1 ALLAAGSARAQ
12 NTCATALPVGLGLHT
27 VDAVNGNLA
36 NPYCANSGTATA
48 SEWFTFT
55 ATTDTVIRVTTYLPG
70 YPTVDTRVHV
80 YTGTCGALACYAGDD
95 DSGPGYSS
103 ICNFNVTQGTTYII
117 AFDNRWT
124 SAGFTF
130 SIEEFVTPPP
140 PPPPVSLFPF
150 TSTSIGINGI
160 AALDMNNDGLDDV
173 AVTNTQIIGGVSY
186 TMSVTIAYQQAGGGF
201 SMQTYPTP
209 QIPNT
214 PSWSLCAG
222 DLDGNGW
229 NDLMLGGG
237 SKVSLLFAD
246 ADGNG
251 FSTDTT
257 YNQYIFSQRTNM
269 VDINSDG
276 HLDAF
281 VCHDVAANVAF
292 MNNGTGTLTFTQGGF
307 GPTCGNYGSL
317 WTDWDND
324 GDQDLFIAKCGCDP
338 VDQIMRNNGNG
349 TFTEMNA
356 ALGFADSHQSW
367 SSAWGDF
374 DNDGDTDVLVGA
386 SSSGYH
392 KLMRNNGDG
401 SFTNITAGSGIDT
414 FNGQSIEWTTHD
426 YDNDGWL
433 DIHGGGAILKN
444 NGDGT
449 FVVSNNVPGNGP
461 VADLNNDGFLDVV
474 NGNTLLVNTP
484 NDNNWMRVR
493 LIGTVSNKS
502 AIGARIT
509 ITTASGSQ
517 IREIRSGDGFRYM
530 STLYAHFGLGTEEE
544 VTQITIRWPSGIV
557 QIIENP
563 AINTLHTITEEIGTG
578 VAEATESGVN
588 VYPVP
593 ATDVLNVTGIAANS
607 PVRVLDAAGRTLLT
621 GNLLNGRINVAA
633 LPAGAYV
640 LEATTAEG
648 RVVRTFTKE

>member
-1 ALLAAGSARAQ
+1 MKQLLLPALALLAMGTARAQ
-12 NTCATALPVGLGLHT
+12 NTCATAVPVGLGLHT
-27 VDAVNGNLA
+27 VNAVNGTVA
-36 NPYCANSGTATA
+36 TPYCANSGNATA

-55 ATTDTVIRVTTYLPG
+55 ATVDTVIRVTSSVPG
-70 YPTVDTRVHV
+70 YPNVDTRVHV

-103 ICNFNVTQGTTYII
+103 ICNFSVEAGATYII

-124 SAGFTF
+124 SSGFTF
-130 SIEEFVTPPP
+130 SVEEFAAPPP
-140 PPPPVSLFPF
+140 PLSLFPF
-150 TSTSIGINGI
+150 TGTGIGVSGI
-160 AALDMNNDGLDDV
+160 ASLDMNNDGLDDIV
-173 AVTNTQIIGGVSY
+173 GVTT
-186 TMSVTIAYQQAGGGF
+186 TLVTILLQQAGGGF
-201 SMQTYPTP
+201 QTVTIPTP
-209 QIPNT
+209 QADNS
-214 PSWSLCAG
+214 PSWSIAAG
-222 DLDGNGW
+222 DIDSNGQ
-229 NDLMLGGG
+229 NDLMYGGG
-237 SKVSLLFAD
+237 SGVTFMMANS
-246 ADGNG
+246 DGTAYTETS
-251 FSTDTT
+251 FPE
-257 YNQYIFSQRTNM
+257 YIFSQRTNM

-281 VCHDVAANVAF
+281 VCHDVDANVAF

-349 TFTEMNA
+349 AFTELNST
-356 ALGFADSHQSW
+356 LGFADSHQSW

-374 DNDGDTDVLVGA
+374 DNDGDMDVLVGA

-401 SFTNITAGSGIDT
+401 TFTNITAGSGIDAFT
-414 FNGQSIEWTTHD
+414 GQSIEWTTHD

-433 DIHGGGAILKN
+433 DIHGGGGILKN
-444 NGDGT
+444 DGDGT
-449 FVVSNNVPGNGP
+449 FTISGNVPGNGP
-461 VADLNNDGFLDVV
+461 VADLNNDGFLDIV
-474 NGNTLLVNTP
+474 NGNTLQVNTP
-484 NDNNWMRVR
+484 NENNWLRVR

-502 AIGARIT
+502 AIGSRIT

-530 STLYAHFGLGTEEE
+530 STLYAHFGLGTDEE
-544 VTQITIRWPSGIV
+544 VTQISIRWPSGIV
-557 QIIENP
+557 QTIENP

-578 VAEATESGVN
+578 VAEATDSDVN

-621 GNLLNGRINVAA
+621 GNLSNGRINVAA

-640 LEATTAEG
+640 LEATTSEG
-648 RVVRTFTKE
+648 RVVRSFTKE

>member
-1 ALLAAGSARAQ
+1 MYKLLLPALALLAAGSARAQ
-12 NTCATALPVGLGLHT
+12 NTCATAVPVGLGLHT
-27 VDAVNGNLA
+27 VDAVNGTPA
-36 NPYCANSGTATA
+36 TPYCAASGGA
-48 SEWFTFT
+48 SAAEWFTFT
-55 ATTDTVIRVTTYLPG
+55 ATADTVIRVSTNVPG

-80 YTGTCGALACYAGDD
+80 YTGTCGALACHAGDD

-103 ICNFNVTQGTTYII
+103 ICNFSVTAGTTYII

-124 SAGFTF
+124 SNGFTF
-130 SIEEFVTPPP
+130 SVEEYSAPPP

-150 TSTSIGINGI
+150 TSTGVGVNGI
-160 AALDMNNDGLDDV
+160 AALDMNNDGLDDIV
-173 AVTNTQIIGGVSY
+173 GVSS
-186 TMSVTIAYQQAGGGF
+186 TMVTILQQQPGGGF
-201 SMQTYPTP
+201 QPVNIPTP
-209 QIPNT
+209 QADNS
-214 PSWSLCAG
+214 PSWSMAAG
-222 DLDGNGW
+222 DIDSNGQ
-229 NDLMLGGG
+229 NDLMYGGG
-237 SKVSLLFAD
+237 SGVTFMMANSDGTAYTEVSFP
-246 ADGNG
+246 
-251 FSTDTT
+251 
-257 YNQYIFSQRTNM
+257 QYIFSQRTNM
-269 VDINSDG
+269 VDINNDG

-292 MNNGTGTLTFTQGGF
+292 MNDGTGTLTFTQGGF

-374 DNDGDTDVLVGA
+374 DNDGDMDVLVGA

-401 SFTNITAGSGIDT
+401 SFTNITAGSGIDS

-449 FVVSNNVPGNGP
+449 FTVSNNVPGNGP

-474 NGNTLLVNTP
+474 NGSTLLVNTP

-530 STLYAHFGLGTEEE
+530 STLYAHFGLGSEEE
-544 VTQITIRWPSGIV
+544 VTQIAIRWPSGIV

-578 VAEATESGVN
+578 VAEATRSDVN
-588 VYPVP
+588 VFPVP

>member
-1 ALLAAGSARAQ
+1 MKHLLLPALALLAMGTARAQ
-12 NTCATALPVGLGLHT
+12 NTCATAVPVGLGLHT
-27 VDAVNGNLA
+27 VNAVNGTVA
-36 NPYCANSGTATA
+36 TPYCANSGNATA

-55 ATTDTVIRVTTYLPG
+55 ATVDTVIRVTSSVPG
-70 YPTVDTRVHV
+70 YPNVDTRVHV

-103 ICNFNVTQGTTYII
+103 ICNFSVEAGATYII

-124 SAGFTF
+124 SSGFTF
-130 SIEEFVTPPP
+130 SVEEFAAPPP
-140 PPPPVSLFPF
+140 PLSLFPF
-150 TSTSIGINGI
+150 TGTGIGVSGI
-160 AALDMNNDGLDDV
+160 ASLDMNNDGLDDIV
-173 AVTNTQIIGGVSY
+173 GVTT
-186 TMSVTIAYQQAGGGF
+186 TLVTILLQQAGGGF
-201 SMQTYPTP
+201 QTVTIPTP
-209 QIPNT
+209 QADNS
-214 PSWSLCAG
+214 PSWSIAAG
-222 DLDGNGW
+222 DIDSNGQ
-229 NDLMLGGG
+229 NDLMYGGG
-237 SKVSLLFAD
+237 NGVTFMMANSDGTAYTEVSFP
-246 ADGNG
+246 
-251 FSTDTT
+251 
-257 YNQYIFSQRTNM
+257 QYIFSQRTNM

-281 VCHDVAANVAF
+281 VCHDVDANVAF
-292 MNNGTGTLTFTQGGF
+292 MNNGTGTLSFTQGGF

-317 WTDWDND
+317 WTDWDDD

-349 TFTEMNA
+349 TFTELNST
-356 ALGFADSHQSW
+356 LGFADGHQSW

-374 DNDGDTDVLVGA
+374 DNDGDMDVLVGA

-401 SFTNITAGSGIDT
+401 TFTNITAGSGIDAFT
-414 FNGQSIEWTTHD
+414 GQSIEWTTHD

-433 DIHGGGAILKN
+433 DIHGGGAILRN

-449 FVVSNNVPGNGP
+449 FTVSGNVPGNGP
-461 VADLNNDGFLDVV
+461 VADLNNDGFLDIV
-474 NGNTLLVNTP
+474 NGNTLQVNTP
-484 NDNNWMRVR
+484 NENNWLRVR

-502 AIGARIT
+502 AIGSRIT

-530 STLYAHFGLGTEEE
+530 STLYAHFGLGTDEE
-544 VTQITIRWPSGIV
+544 VTQISIRWPSGIV
-557 QIIENP
+557 QTIENP
-563 AINTLHTITEEIGTG
+563 AINTLHTITEEVGTG
-578 VAEATESGVN
+578 VAEATGSDVN
-588 VYPVP
+588 VFPVP
-593 ATDVLNVTGIAANS
+593 ANDVLNVTGIAANS

-621 GNLLNGRINVAA
+621 GNLLNGRINVGA

-640 LEATTAEG
+640 LEATTPEG